1 MKKEMLIRLIE
12 EDLHRMRLEIERFL
26 DSQPPVAVLSRTGS
40 VRGKKLHVYNT
51 LRKFKL
57 QNHWKKDYVADESG
71 KVVVYTTSCGIVRH
85 TWERCRD
92 TLELLRALNV
102 RVEVR
107 DLNLDGRMLNELIN
121 RLALDPSDK
130 DFVYGSLPLV
140 YVNGKYFGNDS
151 TLFECNES
159 GQLAQTLSTF
169 KGRRLCTSCGDS
181 GYTLCVECH
190 GGKKSLRIFQN
201 RSLRCATC
209 DENGIVPCRRCL

>member
-1 MKKEMLIRLIE
+1 MKQAQIRAIE

-26 DSQPPVAVLSRTGS
+26 DCHPPAAVLSRNGS
-40 VRGKKLHVYNT
+40 VRGRKLLVYNT
-51 LRKFKL
+51 LRKIRL
-57 QNHWKKDYVADESG
+57 RNRWKKDYVAEEDG

-92 TLELLRALNV
+92 TVELLRALNI
-102 RVEVR
+102 RVEIR
-107 DLNLDGRMLNELIN
+107 DLNLDARLLDELIN
-121 RLALDPSDK
+121 RLALEPSDK

-151 TLFECNES
+151 TLFECNEA
-159 GQLAQTLSTF
+159 GQLVQTLSTF
-169 KGRRLCTSCGDS
+169 KGRRLCTFCGDS
-181 GYTLCVECH
+181 GYTLCAECH

-209 DENGIVPCRRCL
+209 DENGIVPCRQCL